1 MTFAFI
7 NAMHKEHE
15 QLVQLLSN
23 TKEKELGPFRVVEGK
38 YGACDVVLMESG
50 IGKVNA
56 AIGAAELLHNYRLNA
71 IINTGVA
78 GGIDP
83 TVGVMDVVVGKSVAY
98 HDVDCGPEN
107 KPGQVQGL
115 PLFFPASLRLLQI
128 ATELSAQETKIHSG
142 LICSGDQFIT
152 DPVTLQ
158 TIKQRFPEALAVD
171 MESGALAQVC
181 HLYHIPFLSF
191 RIISDT
197 PGVENHFDQYLNFWD
212 TMADRS
218 FSVTKALLE
227 AVSKF

>member
-115 PLFFPASLRLLQI
+115 PLFFPASSKLPRNCPRRKRRFTADSSAAATSSSPTPQHCKPSNNVSPRLWQLTWKAGLWHRS
-128 ATELSAQETKIHSG
+128 ATSTTSP
-142 LICSGDQFIT
+142 S
-152 DPVTLQ
+152 
-158 TIKQRFPEALAVD
+158 
-171 MESGALAQVC
+171 
-181 HLYHIPFLSF
+181 
-191 RIISDT
+191 
-197 PGVENHFDQYLNFWD
+197 
-212 TMADRS
+212 
-218 FSVTKALLE
+218 
-227 AVSKF
+227 